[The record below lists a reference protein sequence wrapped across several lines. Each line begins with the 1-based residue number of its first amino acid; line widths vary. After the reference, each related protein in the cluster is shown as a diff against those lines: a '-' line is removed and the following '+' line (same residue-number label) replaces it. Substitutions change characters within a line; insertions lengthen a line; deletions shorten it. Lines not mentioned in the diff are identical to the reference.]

1 MTKED
6 IVKHRFKPGESGN
19 PAGKPVGAVSVKA
32 RLKRMFRE
40 NPDKFEEFIQRYLK
54 NPNNEKHLTG
64 MLDDKP
70 AQAIQLDAEVNNN
83 IELTDEQLERI
94 IAKRRE

>member
-54 NPNNEKHLTG
+54 NPNNEKHVTE
-64 MLDDKP
+64 MLDGKP